1 MTTKEL
7 ITANIIQDITKSG
20 RITYFDD
27 IVTRI
32 YNWLHSLGF
41 EVACNQYTL
50 TDDTYRRVYN
60 HPKYGTLSV
69 KLDRSSVRGDIVNLV
84 NFVTNMEEP
93 PATQPQQTTDQPINP
108 PFNFTPIS
116 KEDLNQLCS
125 EYDEPLNIRK
135 QCINKEYI
143 DNAVNDL
150 AKVVTSLGRL
160 IDWLNACGYTTQVNS
175 ENSYEFIYVTIKSPH
190 SDNNCTYKYTDL
202 HDIFRYVIIEDHVH
216 IVAFRIA
223 KFFADNIVD
232 RTKANISFDEFAA
245 QYGWKH
251 QFLTDEDDNKW
262 GWVKNGILYPLPY
275 RSGEYMDNYKHVIHE
290 IVGHVQCEELRLV

>member
-7 ITANIIQDITKSG
+7 ITAKIIQDITERSG
-20 RITYFDD
+20 LTSFDV
-27 IVTRI
+27 IVTRV
-32 YNWLHSLGF
+32 YNWLYSLGF
-41 EVACNQYTL
+41 DVSCTDYTL
-50 TDDTYRRVYN
+50 TDNTYRRVYN

-69 KLDRSSVRGDIVNLV
+69 KLNRSSVRNDVANLV
-84 NFVTNMEEP
+84 NFVVNMEEL
-93 PATQPQQTTDQPINP
+93 PATQTINQRVDRPIQQ
-108 PFNFTPIS
+108 
-116 KEDLNQLCS
+116 CS
-125 EYDEPLNIRK
+125 EYDDLLNIRK
-135 QCINKEYI
+135 QCIRKEYI

-175 ENSYEFIYVTIKSPH
+175 DNEYEILHVVIKSPH
-190 SDNNCTYKYTDL
+190 SDSTCTYRYNTEL
-202 HDIFRYVIIEDHVH
+202 RDIFRYVIIEDHVH
-216 IVAFRIA
+216 SVALRIA
-223 KFFADNIVD
+223 KFFIDNMVD
-232 RTKANISFDEFAA
+232 RTKASLNFDEFAA

-251 QFLTDEDDNKW
+251 QFLTDEDNTW

>member
-1 MTTKEL
+1 MTPTEVQ
-7 ITANIIQDITKSG
+7 IAQ
-20 RITYFDD
+20 
-27 IVTRI
+27 IVHSI
-32 YNWLHSLGF
+32 VYNDVGDQLSMF
-41 EVACNQYTL
+41 NQTCALNSWMVVMGYKY
-50 TDDTYRRVYN
+50 DPDSYKYSNRCYQATYRNLKGRV
-60 HPKYGTLSV
+60 V
-69 KLDRSSVRGDIVNLV
+69 KVDYMRESDDAANVAVIRDIIAAVID
-84 NFVTNMEEP
+84 P
-93 PATQPQQTTDQPINP
+93 PTQQ
-108 PFNFTPIS
+108 
-116 KEDLNQLCS
+116 CS
-125 EYDEPLNIRK
+125 EYDDLLNIRK

-175 ENSYEFIYVTIKSPH
+175 DNEYEITHVVIKSPH
-190 SDNNCTYKYTDL
+190 SDSKCTYRYNTEL
-202 HDIFRYVIIEDHVH
+202 RDIFRYVIIEDHVH
-216 IVAFRIA
+216 SVALRIT
-223 KFFADNIVD
+223 KFFADNMVD
-232 RTKANISFDEFAA
+232 RTKANLNFDEFAA

>member
-7 ITANIIQDITKSG
+7 ITAKIIQDITERGGLTS
-20 RITYFDD
+20 FDV
-27 IVTRI
+27 IVTRV
-32 YNWLHSLGF
+32 YNWLYSLGF
-41 EVACNQYTL
+41 DVACIDYTL

-69 KLDRSSVRGDIVNLV
+69 KLDRSSVRNDVANLV
-84 NFVTNMEEP
+84 NFVTNMEEL
-93 PATQPQQTTDQPINP
+93 PATQTINQRVDRPIQQ
-108 PFNFTPIS
+108 
-116 KEDLNQLCS
+116 CS
-125 EYDEPLNIRK
+125 EYDDLLNIRK
-135 QCINKEYI
+135 QCIRKEYI

-175 ENSYEFIYVTIKSPH
+175 ENSYESIYVTIKSPH

-216 IVAFRIA
+216 SVALRIA
-223 KFFADNIVD
+223 KFFADNMICK
-232 RTKANISFDEFAA
+232 TKNGPYFGEFAA
-245 QYGWKH
+245 QYGWKYRY
-251 QFLTDEDDNKW
+251 LVDEKDTW
-262 GWVKNGILYPLPY
+262 GWVKNGVLHPLSF

-290 IVGHVQCEELRLV
+290 IVGRVQCEELRLV